1 MYASKM
7 TFLLVFNIIIHQIGH
22 RKNKSIPMTDIL
34 MQEKKKPSLSL
45 CFYYMQSLLFKCIAR
60 VQVVGDN

>member
-34 MQEKKKPSLSL
+34 MQEKKKAFFVTMFPLHAVT
-45 CFYYMQSLLFKCIAR
+45 I
-60 VQVVGDN
+60 V